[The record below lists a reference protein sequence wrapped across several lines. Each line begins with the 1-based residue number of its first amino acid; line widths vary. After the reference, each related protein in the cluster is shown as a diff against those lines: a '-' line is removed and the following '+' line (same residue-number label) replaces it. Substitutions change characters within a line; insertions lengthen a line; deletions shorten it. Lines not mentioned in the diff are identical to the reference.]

1 MTYVLCSTSYMT
13 YMYISGCT
21 TLSSGVA
28 ENSAE
33 VWTNT
38 PVDNQDTCYNTGT
51 NTNANTSML
60 SYHHR

>member
-1 MTYVLCSTSYMT
+1 MT
-13 YMYISGCT
+13 YISGCT

-28 ENSAE
+28 EKSAE

-38 PVDNQDTCYNTGT
+38 PVDNQDNCHSTGT

-60 SYHHR
+60 SYHHPTEDNGQHTL